1 MWSLSP
7 LIMLCLVSIC
17 GVSRVQGTPEG
28 THLKLLI
35 AGGKTIVLEV
45 TTVREKV
52 LWLSA
57 FMQAGVTL
65 VAADAAGG
73 SA

>member
-1 MWSLSP
+1 MIAS
-7 LIMLCLVSIC
+7 VRA
-17 GVSRVQGTPEG
+17 VVGTPEG

-57 FMQAGVTL
+57 FKQAGMAL
-65 VAADAAGG
+65 LAADAAGG
-73 SA
+73 LA